1 MYEITVNNLTYEG
14 LETETILDSGLN
26 NNVYIAHSCKS
37 GRCNSC
43 RCKILNGETRLIA
56 PELGLNEKEREEG
69 WILSCA
75 RTPLSALE
83 LFCEDVLDYPVP
95 AVKVYPAR
103 IDGLRLLAKDILEVT
118 LRLPPSSNLEFYPGQ
133 YVDVLLF
140 GLSRSYSIA
149 NAPRKDGEITLIIK
163 RVSGGRYSEYW
174 FDQAKENDL
183 LRIKGPYGTFFLRE
197 KLASQLVFFATGTGI
212 APIRAML
219 EARLLGVD
227 NKMDEVQVIWGNRY
241 RDDFFDLGLRDVSS
255 IKLTRCVSREDEDS
269 LFESGYIQD
278 VFLSHNEQMLSDIA
292 LYACGSPEMIDA
304 SEQKMRA
311 MGHPAKQFFKDAF
324 VASGGGEEL

>member
-1 MYEITVNNLTYEG
+1 MHEIAVNNLIYEG
-14 LETETILDSGLN
+14 LETETILDGGLSN
-26 NNVYIAHSCKS
+26 HVYIAHSCKS

-43 RCKILNGETRLIA
+43 RCKILSGETRLIA

-69 WILSCA
+69 WILSCV

-83 LFCEDVLDYPVP
+83 LFCEDVLEHPLP
-95 AVKVYPAR
+95 TAKVCPTR

-118 LRLPPSSNLEFYPGQ
+118 LRLPPSSNFEFYPGQ
-133 YVDVLLF
+133 YVDVLMF

-149 NAPRKDGEITLIIK
+149 NAPRVDGRITLIIR
-163 RVSGGRYSEYW
+163 RVFGGRYSEYW

-197 KLASQLVFFATGTGI
+197 TSASKLVFFATGTGI
-212 APIRAML
+212 APIKAML
-219 EARLLGVD
+219 EARLSDAD
-227 NKMDEVQVIWGNRY
+227 NKTDEVRVIWGNRY
-241 RDDFFDLGLRDVSS
+241 RDDFFDIGLSDASS
-255 IKLTRCVSREDEDS
+255 IKMTRCVSREDESS

-278 VFLSHNEQMLSDIA
+278 VFLSQNEHMLSDVA

-304 SEQKMRA
+304 SQQKMA
-311 MGHPAKQFFKDAF
+311 ALGHPSKQFFKDAF

>member
-1 MYEITVNNLTYEG
+1 
-14 LETETILDSGLN
+14 
-26 NNVYIAHSCKS
+26 
-37 GRCNSC
+37 
-43 RCKILNGETRLIA
+43 
-56 PELGLNEKEREEG
+56 
-69 WILSCA
+69 
-75 RTPLSALE
+75 
-83 LFCEDVLDYPVP
+83 
-95 AVKVYPAR
+95 
-103 IDGLRLLAKDILEVT
+103 
-118 LRLPPSSNLEFYPGQ
+118 
-133 YVDVLLF
+133 
-140 GLSRSYSIA
+140 
-149 NAPRKDGEITLIIK
+149 
-163 RVSGGRYSEYW
+163 
-174 FDQAKENDL
+174 
-183 LRIKGPYGTFFLRE
+183 
-197 KLASQLVFFATGTGI
+197 
-212 APIRAML
+212 ML